1 MSSPI
6 KLISGVIFCL
16 GLAAFGVL
24 VWAARKG
31 TLDRALDPGDVIFMS
46 VFAIFGT
53 FCVFTAWRLFR
64 SAPGEAASTA
74 AAPVAGAAAEQD
86 TDAPPSKRVTLS
98 SACST
103 AGVLLLV
110 LAAVLPERWYP
121 VAALFLGIALLA
133 VSHAL
138 TPCEERID
146 KLRKMRASMR
156 HQL

>member
-6 KLISGVIFCL
+6 KLISAVIFCL

-31 TLDRALDPGDVIFMS
+31 TLDRALDPGDAIFMS

-53 FCVFTAWRLFR
+53 FCLFTAWRLFR
-64 SAPGEAASTA
+64 SAPSQEAPADGVPA
-74 AAPVAGAAAEQD
+74 LPDAGA
-86 TDAPPSKRVTLS
+86 PSPKRVTLS

-121 VAALFLGIALLA
+121 VAALFVGIALLA

-138 TPCEERID
+138 TPCEERLE
-146 KLRKMRASMR
+146 KLKKMRASMR

>member
-6 KLISGVIFCL
+6 KLISGVIFGL

-24 VWAARKG
+24 VWAARRG

-64 SAPGEAASTA
+64 SAPSQD
-74 AAPVAGAAAEQD
+74 APVVSAPTLPDA
-86 TDAPPSKRVTLS
+86 DAPPTRRVTLS

-103 AGVLLLV
+103 TGVLLLV
-110 LAAVLPERWYP
+110 LAAVLPEHWYP
-121 VAALFLGIALLA
+121 VVALFVGIALLA

-138 TPCEERID
+138 TPCEERLE
-146 KLRKMRASMR
+146 KLKKMRASMR

>member
-1 MSSPI
+1 MSSPAR
-6 KLISGVIFCL
+6 LVSGVIFGI
-16 GLAAFGVL
+16 GLAAFAVL
-24 VWAARKG
+24 AWVMRKS
-31 TLDRALDPGDVIFMS
+31 TLDRALDPGDVAVMS
-46 VFAIFGT
+46 VFAVFGT

-64 SAPGEAASTA
+64 SAPDE
-74 AAPVAGAAAEQD
+74 PVAGAVAEQD
-86 TDAPPSKRVTLS
+86 AGVPPSKRVTLS

>member
-6 KLISGVIFCL
+6 KLISAVIFCV

-24 VWAARKG
+24 VWALGKG
-31 TLDRALDPGDVIFMS
+31 TLERALDPGDVIFMS
-46 VFAIFGT
+46 VFAIFGS
-53 FCVFTAWRLFR
+53 FCLFTAWRLFR
-64 SAPGEAASTA
+64 SAPTQQT
-74 AAPVAGAAAEQD
+74 PVASAPALAD
-86 TDAPPSKRVTLS
+86 ADAPPTKRVTLS

-121 VAALFLGIALLA
+121 VVALFVGIALLA

-138 TPCEERID
+138 TPCEERLD

>member
-1 MSSPI
+1 MSSPA
-6 KLISGVIFCL
+6 KLVSGVILCI
-16 GLAAFGVL
+16 GLAAFAVL
-24 VWAARKG
+24 AWVVRKG
-31 TLDRALDPGDVIFMS
+31 TLDRALDPGDVVVMS

-64 SAPGEAASTA
+64 SAPDE
-74 AAPVAGAAAEQD
+74 PVAGAGAEQD
-86 TDAPPSKRVTLS
+86 ADVPPSKRVTLS

>member
-1 MSSPI
+1 M
-6 KLISGVIFCL
+6 KLVSGVIL
-16 GLAAFGVL
+16 GIGLAAFAVL
-24 VWAARKG
+24 AWVVRKG
-31 TLDRALDPGDVIFMS
+31 TLDRALDPGDVVVMS

-64 SAPGEAASTA
+64 APGE
-74 AAPVAGAAAEQD
+74 PVAGAVAEPD
-86 TDAPPSKRVTLS
+86 ADAPPSKRVTLS
-98 SACST
+98 SVCST

-121 VAALFLGIALLA
+121 VAALFVGIALLA

>member
-1 MSSPI
+1 MV
-6 KLISGVIFCL
+6 SGVILCI
-16 GLAAFGVL
+16 GLAAFAVL
-24 VWAARKG
+24 AWVVRKG
-31 TLDRALDPGDVIFMS
+31 TLDRALDPADVVVMR

-64 SAPGEAASTA
+64 IAPGE
-74 AAPVAGAAAEQD
+74 PVAGAVAKL
-86 TDAPPSKRVTLS
+86 DADVPPSIRVTLS

-110 LAAVLPERWYP
+110 LAAVLPEHWYP
-121 VAALFLGIALLA
+121 VVALFVGIALLA

-138 TPCEERID
+138 TPCEERLE
-146 KLRKMRASMR
+146 KLKKIRASMR

>member
-6 KLISGVIFCL
+6 KLISAVIFCL

-24 VWAARKG
+24 AWVVRKG
-31 TLDRALDPGDVIFMS
+31 ALDRALDPGDVIFMS

-64 SAPGEAASTA
+64 SQEAPMVG
-74 AAPVAGAAAEQD
+74 APALPNA
-86 TDAPPSKRVTLS
+86 DAPPTRRVTLS

-110 LAAVLPERWYP
+110 LAAVLPEHWYP
-121 VAALFLGIALLA
+121 VVALFAGIALLA

-138 TPCEERID
+138 TPCEERLE
-146 KLRKMRASMR
+146 KLKKMRASMR

>member
-1 MSSPI
+1 MFI
-6 KLISGVIFCL
+6 
-16 GLAAFGVL
+16 GLAGFS
-24 VWAARKG
+24 AAR
-31 TLDRALDPGDVIFMS
+31 RASSWRRAVADAVRTFAFPPG
-46 VFAIFGT
+46 
-53 FCVFTAWRLFR
+53 
-64 SAPGEAASTA
+64 ASLQTRHA
-74 AAPVAGAAAEQD
+74 LPIPRAR
-86 TDAPPSKRVTLS
+86 PSLLS

-121 VAALFLGIALLA
+121 VAALFVGIALLA